1 MIEIFKLHKP
11 TGLLRIQ
18 TIKKLLS
25 TMNTIHFIAGNRGNI
40 GKSLFCSLV
49 CHFYSSNGRP
59 FTLFDTDPDKQDV
72 SSLYGGIRDVTF
84 DACNEIMVNHS
95 TDAIKVDRIYEEAL
109 KQDVIVNMPS
119 NSHKEL
125 LFWLTQNGLNQA
137 EFLTAEKI
145 QIYIWYL
152 SNGDDTS
159 LNLFKTLVDN
169 YPAFKIALVQNKGI
183 DHQWSQELN
192 ADMKKAIETVQQL
205 DLSTM
210 PRSEREAT
218 FASGK
223 AYAKYI
229 SNTKSSKLSV
239 NRLKTYLDN
248 ECAKFIKI
256 FSLANPA

>member
-1 MIEIFKLHKP
+1 
-11 TGLLRIQ
+11 
-18 TIKKLLS
+18 
-25 TMNTIHFIAGNRGNI
+25 MNTIHFIVGNRGNI
-40 GKSLFCSLV
+40 GKSFFSSLV
-49 CHFYSSNGRP
+49 CHFYSSNTRP
-59 FTLFDTDPDKQDV
+59 FTLFDADPDKQDV
-72 SSLYGGIRDVTF
+72 SPLYGGVTDVTF
-84 DACNEIMVNHS
+84 DACNEIMINHS
-95 TDAIKVDRIYEEAL
+95 TDAVKVDRIFEEAL

-183 DHQWSQELN
+183 DNQWNRELSAN
-192 ADMKKAIETVQQL
+192 MKKVVIKTQQL
-205 DLSTM
+205 ELATM
-210 PRSEREAT
+210 PRGEREAT

-229 SNTKSSKLSV
+229 SSTTSGKLSV
-239 NRLKTYLDN
+239 NRLKTYLDSQ
-248 ECAKFIKI
+248 CAKFIQI